1 MKILNTHRL
10 FYFLQRYETAINEA
24 PYMPKLYEKAEE
36 FRAAIE
42 REVVDEALQA
52 DAQRMR
58 EALIWYR
65 DEAAALAKHMQSG
78 AHTQAVL
85 ASLTV
90 LSLDAGQRADAA
102 MALDK
107 S

>member
-1 MKILNTHRL
+1 MTTDEIMALADKYARWEVAGD
-10 FYFLQRYETAINEA
+10 FQPRRDA
-24 PYMPKLYEKAEE
+24 LY
-36 FRAAIE
+36 AAI
-42 REVVDEALQA
+42 EALQA
-52 DAQRMR
+52 DARRMR

-65 DEAAALAKHMQSG
+65 DEAAALAKHVQSR

-107 S
+107 Y